1 MPAADMKDLTYDMI
15 LNKYASQDYEYGSYG
30 DSDDQ
35 NDYWQFEEEEGAIST
50 QKQKRPRRNET
61 YEKAIFELIE

>member
-35 NDYWQFEEEEGAIST
+35 NDYWQFEEEEGAM
-50 QKQKRPRRNET
+50 
-61 YEKAIFELIE
+61 